1 MPVTGLIINQF
12 FNCRNMTFVYRERRF
27 YTASATND
35 QSYFPAMRNDG
46 DVTGINS
53 APKYQIS
60 RGAKREYGALG
71 GIRTHDLSLRRAAL
85 YPAELQAHKGGRIHV
100 LNFTSINTNMVPR
113 ARVELARPCG
123 HYALNVARL
132 PFRHLGTRQ
141 QAICKA

>member
-1 MPVTGLIINQF
+1 
-12 FNCRNMTFVYRERRF
+12 MTFVYRERRF

-85 YPAELQAHKGGRIHV
+85 YPAELQAHKV
-100 LNFTSINTNMVPR
+100 WTNPR
-113 ARVELARPCG
+113 TEFYFNKHKYGAEGESRTRTPLRALRPERS
-123 HYALNVARL
+123 ASAIS
-132 PFRHLGTRQ
+132 PPRHEVSDTKSEWW
-141 QAICKA
+141 AM